1 MTGTELTQPPLPPP
15 AGSPTKGHSQNHQL
29 RLVAHHGIFLLNQLE
44 PLLHQLGVIF
54 LAHACQERRC
64 VRHSKCLLSTPAS
77 RSHHTGA
84 NVQREPSRML
94 PEHSQARSKVCLQP
108 LKGGTMPQ
116 SLTESVLSTCPSLA
130 QSAPPQEPGRSLFGP
145 LLLNG
150 LLLVG
155 LKCFA
160 LLFSFFSAHFI
171 PVWYLLGTRSALRK
185 PVS

>member
-1 MTGTELTQPPLPPP
+1 
-15 AGSPTKGHSQNHQL
+15 
-29 RLVAHHGIFLLNQLE
+29 
-44 PLLHQLGVIF
+44 
-54 LAHACQERRC
+54 
-64 VRHSKCLLSTPAS
+64 
-77 RSHHTGA
+77 
-84 NVQREPSRML
+84 ML

-171 PVWYLLGTRSALRK
+171 PILTLEPFLSLSLSPRPSKYLLMY
-185 PVS
+185 